1 MSRLVRPQTLR
12 GFRDL
17 LPAEMLLRNEV
28 VDRIRRVYES
38 FGFVPIDTPVLESL
52 PALVGS
58 GGDEAHKQI
67 FRVVAPAI
75 PTGRSE
81 EGSEPE
87 PQIAMRFDL
96 TVP

>member
-58 GGDEAHKQI
+58 GGEETDQLI
-67 FRVVAPAI
+67 FQVR
-75 PTGRSE
+75 
-81 EGSEPE
+81 EPGKK
-87 PQIAMRFDL
+87 PGPDDVDQRIAMRFDL
-96 TVP
+96 TVPFARV